1 MKSKT
6 DNRSEARSNVFLTAT
21 LATGHSSIPVRIR
34 NLSSRGALIDG
45 PALPSV
51 GASVRLLRG
60 RLSATGKLAWEAT
73 GQAGV
78 TFGHEIKVDDW
89 VQRMDHTGQQ
99 RVDGVIAALK
109 GAAPVPKGFQAAP
122 DVESLASISA
132 ALDEIC
138 ERVAAMP
145 NMSIELG
152 EELLKLDAIAHSLR
166 RTATD
171 N

>member
-6 DNRSEARSNVFLTAT
+6 DNRSAGRSNVFLTAT
-21 LATGHSSIPVRIR
+21 LDTGDGSIPVRIR
-34 NLSSRGALIDG
+34 NLSAKGALIDG
-45 PALPSV
+45 PALPSA

-60 RLSATGKLAWEAT
+60 RLSAAGELAWEAA

-89 VQRMDHTGQQ
+89 VQRSGHAGQE
-99 RVDGVIAALK
+99 RVDGVISALRRS
-109 GAAPVPKGFQAAP
+109 ASLPEELQAVSNIA
-122 DVESLASISA
+122 SLASISA
-132 ALDEIC
+132 ALDEVC

-145 NMSIELG
+145 NMSVELG

-166 RTATD
+166 RAATD